1 MMVAAVDQCN
11 ADRRTPE
18 GFGGRNT
25 AKASANDDHMWIL
38 RIHERLFRLG
48 HCVTSTSSDKSTSE
62 YSGLHWQV
70 ITLLRSAA
78 RFVLGARP
86 SFCAARPTATAISTA
101 TLRTS
106 VRTGNSGA
114 AGFLSA
120 GEFAANA

>member
-1 MMVAAVDQCN
+1 MMVRAVNQSN
-11 ADRRTPE
+11 AYRRTSE
-18 GFGGRNT
+18 SFGGRKT

-38 RIHERLFRLG
+38 RIHERLLLLG
-48 HCVTSTSSDKSTSE
+48 HCVTSTSSDKPTSE

-70 ITLLRSAA
+70 ITLLRRAA
-78 RFVLGARP
+78 RFVLGASP

-114 AGFLSA
+114 AG
-120 GEFAANA
+120 